1 MKPGP
6 DSALP
11 SARNRAARLADPG
24 DGSLPGARRGR
35 VPTASRGTLEWRNW
49 QTHWTQNPAP
59 FTGHEGSTPSSS
71 TIVPTTETRRASN
84 PARSKA
90 AGAASARRCRTGAFA
105 ALGLAIVL
113 ASSPVPVGAQ
123 NTAAQRR
130 PATIEGGFGDGKPAW
145 LSLTGEF
152 RVRYENRQALGF
164 AGGRSDGYPL
174 IRTRLNIGIKANK
187 WLRFGF
193 QGQDSRAPGIRP
205 VANPGAFRDGF
216 DVRQAY
222 VEIGGDKSPV
232 SVTAGRQIVAL
243 GDQRLVGALDWS
255 NTARVFDAVNLELR
269 GPGAKVN
276 VFSASVVQTDPY
288 RRINQ
293 SAEGNNLHGIYAS
306 FENVIPRSTLEPY
319 VLWQTQPLV
328 TNELGIR
335 GDLDR
340 YTTGVR
346 VWAKGLGPW
355 DYNAAIVG
363 QRGNSAGAEI
373 RALGYYAELG
383 YSLDE
388 RWDPRLYVEYNFGS
402 GDDDPNDGQVGG
414 FVDLYP
420 TAHLWYGYV
429 DQTGWRNLKNIRL
442 GAEVAPSKK
451 LQLRFDFHSFWLAS
465 KRDGLYNVG
474 GRLTIAAPPGGAEET
489 KIGDEVNAIFTVPV
503 SDLLSLGGGVGHLF
517 PGHFVKANSPG
528 SGHTFSYLFI
538 WYKF

>member
-1 MKPGP
+1 M
-6 DSALP
+6 
-11 SARNRAARLADPG
+11 
-24 DGSLPGARRGR
+24 
-35 VPTASRGTLEWRNW
+35 
-49 QTHWTQNPAP
+49 
-59 FTGHEGSTPSSS
+59 
-71 TIVPTTETRRASN
+71 
-84 PARSKA
+84 
-90 AGAASARRCRTGAFA
+90 
-105 ALGLAIVL
+105 L
-113 ASSPVPVGAQ
+113 ASSPAPAGAQ
-123 NTAAQRR
+123 DTGSQRR
-130 PATIEGGFGDGKPAW
+130 PATIEGGIGDGKPSW

-164 AGGRSDGYPL
+164 AGGTSDGYPL
-174 IRTRLNIGIKANK
+174 IRTRLNIGIRPKK

-205 VANPGAFRDGF
+205 VGNPGAFRDGF

-232 SVTAGRQIVAL
+232 TVTAGRQIVAL

-269 GPGAKVN
+269 RPGAKVN
-276 VFSASVVQTDPY
+276 IFSASVVQTDPY

-306 FENVIPRSTLEPY
+306 LENVIPRSTLEPY

-363 QRGNSAGAEI
+363 QRGSSAGAEI
-373 RALGYYAELG
+373 VALGYYAELG
-383 YSLDE
+383 YSLDA
-388 RWDPRLYVEYNFGS
+388 RGDPRLYAEYNFGS
-402 GDDDPNDGQVGG
+402 GDDDPGDGLVGG

-429 DQTGWRNLKNIRL
+429 DQVGWRNIKNIRL
-442 GAEVAPSKK
+442 GAELAPRKK

-465 KRDGLYNVG
+465 KQDGLYNVG
-474 GRLTIAAPPGGAEET
+474 GRLTIAPPPGGAQKT
-489 KIGDEVNAIFTVPV
+489 KIGDEVNAVFTVPV

-517 PGHFVKANSPG
+517 PGPFVQANSPG